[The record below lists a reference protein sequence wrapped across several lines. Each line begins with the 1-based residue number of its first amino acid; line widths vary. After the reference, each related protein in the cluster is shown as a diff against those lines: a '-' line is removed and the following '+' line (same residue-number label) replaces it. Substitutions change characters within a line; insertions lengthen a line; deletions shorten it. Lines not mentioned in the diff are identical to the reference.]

1 MSEVSR
7 IEEKAIEILQDWDG
21 CDIENNMYAPDLAA
35 SLKVSWLLE
44 LAKKEKKDLVI
55 EGGGGI
61 YFGPINKFGHPI
73 NAEHFTSRVVA
84 DLGLSK
90 ATQDLSDDILSQLE
104 DKYGLVEYQMR
115 QYFIE
120 GITLIEVNND
130 SIVVRLSCGT

>member
-7 IEEKAIEILQDWDG
+7 IKEKAIEILQDSDR
-21 CDIENNMYAPDLAA
+21 CDIGNNMYIPDLTA

-55 EGGGGI
+55 EGDGDI
-61 YFGPINKFGHPI
+61 SCGPINKFGNLT
-73 NAEHFTSRVVA
+73 NAYHFTSRVVV

-104 DKYGLVEYQMR
+104 DKYGSVEYEMR
-115 QYFIE
+115 RDFIQ

-130 SIVVRLSCGT
+130 SIVVELSCGH